1 MRRFAYPESVER
13 WCVFEAAINGPSDG
27 NPFLDYRIKGTFQS
41 KNEAKTVEGFYDGN
55 GIYKVRFMPSFEEE
69 YKFAVEAIFT
79 DEKYVGGFTVTG
91 FGKQSRSR
99 KSCQYISFCI

>member
-41 KNEAKTVEGFYDGN
+41 KNEAKPWRV
-55 GIYKVRFMPSFEEE
+55 FMT
-69 YKFAVEAIFT
+69 KW
-79 DEKYVGGFTVTG
+79 
-91 FGKQSRSR
+91 
-99 KSCQYISFCI
+99 YI